1 MFVPRACHL
10 ILVLVTSEVLAIPKA
25 QKWVFVSYAVN
36 FFALSI
42 LVFTL
47 NGRERDSILTPCSN
61 KIWKPHF
68 NLILPGSHE
77 GNGGESPVFPKFHSL
92 GQSVRIHHNNGF
104 QQQSI
109 LSPGRAFGNI
119 WRHFYL
125 SQLRRCPWHL
135 VCRGQECC

>member
-1 MFVPRACHL
+1 MFTPRACHL
-10 ILVLVTSEVLAIPKA
+10 ILVLVSSEVLAIPKP
-25 QKWVFVSYAVN
+25 QKWVFVSYTVN

-42 LVFTL
+42 LVFIL

-68 NLILPGSHE
+68 NLILPGCHE

-92 GQSVRIHHNNGF
+92 GQLVKIHHNNGF
-104 QQQSI
+104 QQQSV
-109 LSPGRAFGNI
+109 LSPGRAFSNI

-125 SQLRRCPWHL
+125 SQLRSCPWHL

>member
-10 ILVLVTSEVLAIPKA
+10 ILVLVTSEVLALPKA

-92 GQSVRIHHNNGF
+92 GQSVKIHHNNGF
-104 QQQSI
+104 STTISFI
-109 LSPGRAFGNI
+109 LREGIWQYLETFLFVTTEEVPLAF
-119 WRHFYL
+119 
-125 SQLRRCPWHL
+125 S
-135 VCRGQECC
+135 V